1 MNRIWRCFLPL
12 SSNKVTTAEAMIL
25 GARWDREMDELLR
38 EGVLRYGAEWEDV
51 STHMTPHECPK
62 EEVEKRYTSTCLG

>member
-1 MNRIWRCFLPL
+1 M
-12 SSNKVTTAEAMIL
+12 TTAEAMIL

-62 EEVEKRYTSTCLG
+62 EEVEKR